1 MLGAEDEKAKVTIS
15 GNEKLETGENAIK
28 ITVTAEDGTAKIY
41 NISAK
46 KEEKE
51 KLQLSKL
58 QITGINLNETFKPDK
73 YDYTVNLN
81 TNATKLDI
89 KATANDENAI
99 IEILGN
105 DNFVEGENVVTIMLK
120 SKDGNETAT
129 YQIVVNKS
137 GAITSDDGVQSNE
150 KEKLFLYVAIGICVV
165 AVLLIIIVIVKSR
178 KKSEEDF
185 EDEEYE
191 NNNNEN
197 DFGFNNNYTEELYS
211 KRNDNKNNQELD
223 ENENKAE
230 NLYQDKNDNLY
241 GNSDNNDNKL
251 YDIEKEVDFSEDEE
265 KPRKRKGGKHSK

>member
-1 MLGAEDEKAKVTIS
+1 MLGAEDEKAKVEIT
-15 GNEKLETGENAIK
+15 GNEKLQSGVNNIK
-28 ITVTAEDGTAKIY
+28 IIVTAEDGTVKTYSIA
-41 NISAK
+41 AT
-46 KEEKE
+46 KEAAE

-58 QITGINLNETFKPDK
+58 QITGVNLNETFKPDK
-73 YDYTVNLN
+73 YEYTVNLKEN
-81 TNATKLDI
+81 LSKLDI
-89 KATANDENAI
+89 KLAANDENAT
-99 IEILGN
+99 IEVLGN
-105 DNFVEGENVVTIMLK
+105 ENLTEGENVVTIMVK
-120 SKDGNETAT
+120 SKDGTETAT

-150 KEKLFLYVAIGICVV
+150 KEKLFLYVAIGICVA

-197 DFGFNNNYTEELYS
+197 DFRFNNNYTEELYS

-230 NLYQDKNDNLY
+230 NLYHDKNDNLY